1 MIKLAQ
7 LAFRRSIIYLIYLYL
22 VPFDVRGVT
31 VRGRL
36 VFTTLAFDVKH
47 DDLALDWVGVDGTSI
62 LSMIVPLDIE
72 DL

>member
-1 MIKLAQ
+1 M
-7 LAFRRSIIYLIYLYL
+7 
-22 VPFDVRGVT
+22 
-31 VRGRL
+31 
-36 VFTTLAFDVKH
+36 FTTLAFDVEH